1 MASIQ
6 ISPEHN
12 IPKIIEILGLEPGGY
27 RPAEY
32 YRFEGG
38 HLHVDGVT
46 QEQLEEAW
54 AIYNNNIEDYL
65 LIPTRDHRKE
75 ELSRQTADYIAEK
88 YPVFRQQMF
97 QALYSE
103 ARANGWDNRAQ
114 YIGSLLDWIKSV
126 AGMAIMKEEEVDAV
140 GTVEEINGVVL
151 DLSSFDASDP
161 KITIKAAI
169 NISD

>member
-1 MASIQ
+1 
-6 ISPEHN
+6 
-12 IPKIIEILGLEPGGY
+12 
-27 RPAEY
+27 
-32 YRFEGG
+32 
-38 HLHVDGVT
+38 
-46 QEQLEEAW
+46 
-54 AIYNNNIEDYL
+54 
-65 LIPTRDHRKE
+65 
-75 ELSRQTADYIAEK
+75 
-88 YPVFRQQMF
+88 MF

-103 ARANGWDNRAQ
+103 ARANGWDTRSQ